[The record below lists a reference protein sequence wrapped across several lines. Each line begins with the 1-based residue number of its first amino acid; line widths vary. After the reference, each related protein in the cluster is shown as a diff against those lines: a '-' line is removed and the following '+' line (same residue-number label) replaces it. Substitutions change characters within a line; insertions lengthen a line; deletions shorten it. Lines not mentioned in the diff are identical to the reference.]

1 MRFPLRLLAA
11 ASAVALV
18 PAAALAAPVPT
29 YTPAPTPY
37 TGGELLFCTNSAG
50 TSSYRCDT
58 SDVAKVVLGAT
69 NAWSGPQTFGGGVSL
84 DTLPAHVIIVG
95 EDASLVTGVGP
106 GTAGQFLVSGG
117 ASGDP
122 SFTTLISGAPSTG
135 DCVKWASAT
144 QLADAGVPCG
154 GAPGASGDLVFNNAG
169 ALAGTTD
176 WQHLSG
182 GTLYSTLTGGT
193 AAISL
198 NSNGSVDGQIGTVDS
213 THFGLCYGGPST
225 LGTCPLEWS
234 GLGVSITGNQFNITM
249 TNTTNFYSGSTIALQ
264 FYPSGSSTGTDLT
277 VEAGT
282 LLNFGSGAVGLCYD
296 TYSGGAII
304 DVGNACGNK
313 AGAMQLGTLIASAA
327 IDLPDGGQDT
337 TSFLRVGDHVGPGSG
352 MVFEAPASA
361 VMPTPAVVAFGAGAI
376 GLPAAGV
383 PLGPTGQYL
392 YPGLTIQGWHTP
404 GTEGCSVYCQ
414 VDDMTFED
422 HAGNVIAG
430 VQSPVNSAFGYPFPF
445 LIGATRTVTASA
457 GDEGMYVSQLL
468 IGDIIPSGA
477 VEGPRILFQP
487 GPSQTSPA
495 TGPAF
500 LGIGPESPSNNNFR
514 FGHSGNEVSP
524 WDDDGT
530 YPTDVD
536 VAGCWGTGIGA
547 GAGFQGGAGVVWEGK
562 LCPLSGGGFEIMN
575 AAKSGDAPL
584 KAAFYRTVATTVSG
598 LATVDASPSVGDRAV
613 VTDAT
618 SCAFNSAVT
627 GGGSA
632 KCPVVYTGS
641 WVAG

>member
-1 MRFPLRLLAA
+1 MNNKPAVLVLGVIGALLAL
-11 ASAVALV
+11 SLILRFVILSEFGV
-18 PAAALAAPVPT
+18 GSMFYFGLPIGGFIALA
-29 YTPAPTPY
+29 
-37 TGGELLFCTNSAG
+37 LLLM
-50 TSSYRCDT
+50 R
-58 SDVAKVVLGAT
+58 LG
-69 NAWSGPQTFGGGVSL
+69 
-84 DTLPAHVIIVG
+84 
-95 EDASLVTGVGP
+95 
-106 GTAGQFLVSGG
+106 
-117 ASGDP
+117 
-122 SFTTLISGAPSTG
+122 
-135 DCVKWASAT
+135 
-144 QLADAGVPCG
+144 
-154 GAPGASGDLVFNNAG
+154 
-169 ALAGTTD
+169 
-176 WQHLSG
+176 
-182 GTLYSTLTGGT
+182 
-193 AAISL
+193 
-198 NSNGSVDGQIGTVDS
+198 
-213 THFGLCYGGPST
+213 
-225 LGTCPLEWS
+225 
-234 GLGVSITGNQFNITM
+234 
-249 TNTTNFYSGSTIALQ
+249 
-264 FYPSGSSTGTDLT
+264 
-277 VEAGT
+277 
-282 LLNFGSGAVGLCYD
+282 LLNFADRPS
-296 TYSGGAII
+296 
-304 DVGNACGNK
+304 
-313 AGAMQLGTLIASAA
+313 
-327 IDLPDGGQDT
+327 
-337 TSFLRVGDHVGPGSG
+337 
-352 MVFEAPASA
+352 
-361 VMPTPAVVAFGAGAI
+361 
-376 GLPAAGV
+376 
-383 PLGPTGQYL
+383 
-392 YPGLTIQGWHTP
+392 LTIQGWHTP